1 MKPKKDNEIIARNA
15 FGAALIGL
23 LFSDT
28 TVGRGLGVS
37 PALATLVG
45 GILGPIIDSLIFALK
60 VWVAGLNER
69 QYPPNP

>member
-1 MKPKKDNEIIARNA
+1 VKKDNEIVARNM

-28 TVGRGLGVS
+28 TMGRELGVS
-37 PALATLVG
+37 PALATLIG

-60 VWVAGLNER
+60 VWVAKLNER
-69 QYPPNP
+69 QFPPEP